1 MCIGAWDAYFYIGT
15 PILIEMVKISLFAWD
30 AYFSNRM
37 PIFTL
42 RRGNVTQI
50 RKKASMK
57 RLLKRNLAA
66 YGFWQVIIC
75 VTNYNLP
82 PSYQFFKS
90 LHIFPFIQPLPINRV
105 LHHKRLQSQAYRGI
119 ARVISK
125 HAYCYHKDQTR
136 RHAACPQTNISFVH
150 QIRCSQV
157 LPGYPHSSAGAY
169 VLH

>member
-1 MCIGAWDAYFYIGT
+1 MKMPTFTCKSFTKCIRCRFSQRDTCTHRERISTVCIGAWDAYFYIGT

-90 LHIFPFIQPLPINRV
+90 LHIFPFIQPQSINRV
-105 LHHKRLQSQAYRGI
+105 LHRIKSLLQI
-119 ARVISK
+119 I
-125 HAYCYHKDQTR
+125 
-136 RHAACPQTNISFVH
+136 
-150 QIRCSQV
+150 
-157 LPGYPHSSAGAY
+157 
-169 VLH
+169 